1 MVNGEWQNNE
11 ILGKYQNMLPRDV
24 CVFSRFWCL
33 KYVRFERFFVFYSAH
48 ISDKQRPWGQKFI
61 IVLLVFMSNNEIS
74 TIAMKAPLTKH
85 THTHTQKCENSHH
98 VTNFS
103 VYFFYCSFYKP
114 FFSIA
119 ESFYG
124 TRFPWWNNLHLINS
138 KEAENKERIWSL
150 CYRINHGPDVLFST
164 KEYRL
169 KHIFILV
176 LWYIFSF
183 SIFHFLL
190 FWRMSEIRMW
200 TNSIIAR
207 NLCFT
212 FHIICRE
219 LCSVTPTEIK
229 CALHSFNRK

>member
-1 MVNGEWQNNE
+1 M
-11 ILGKYQNMLPRDV
+11 
-24 CVFSRFWCL
+24 
-33 KYVRFERFFVFYSAH
+33 FF
-48 ISDKQRPWGQKFI
+48 
-61 IVLLVFMSNNEIS
+61 LLFLSP
-74 TIAMKAPLTKH
+74 T
-85 THTHTQKCENSHH
+85 
-98 VTNFS
+98 
-103 VYFFYCSFYKP
+103 

-138 KEAENKERIWSL
+138 KEAEKNKERIWSL
-150 CYRINHGPDVLFST
+150 CYRINHGLDVLFST

-169 KHIFILV
+169 KHICILT
-176 LWYIFSF
+176 LWDIF
-183 SIFHFLL
+183 SIFHFSIFLL

-200 TNSIIAR
+200 TNSIIAQ

-229 CALHSFNRK
+229 CALHSFDHK